1 MDYFDLQELQ
11 KRYPEAYAALPSSY
25 QNDSCLTFFVDV
37 NGNLIAQHD
46 LGEEFMFTKGEN
58 KWIRIA

>member
-1 MDYFDLQELQ
+1 MADFDLQELQ

-37 NGNLIAQHD
+37 NWNLCAESD
-46 LGEEFMFTKGEN
+46 LKEEYLYTIKKE
-58 KWIRIA
+58 WIRIS